1 MNIVN
6 NNNPNL
12 ITKLIKLPLSL
23 LFRVFVT
30 AEIIAPTNLPKDFNN
45 FPVSLTKIVN
55 IGIVALTISKI
66 PENKDL
72 IASKILLPEVPSPL
86 NIPPKKLVNILINP
100 TNKSFRVFN
109 TSLPEIFFVIPSNI
123 LDKTPIVFCIT
134 TINPLDIFK
143 IKLRIGVK
151 ILPNLL
157 IFVSKKLTIFSIKP
171 DSFIKLNN
179 APIKLIIDN
188 IALAKVPDKDPA
200 NFPIEFKIL
209 KIIGKIADSILAAPF
224 ITSNNTLNA
233 DFNSLIIFSKMP
245 PCLIESLND
254 FINVCMNSNI
264 LLNGFTS
271 EIVLNILDIV
281 LKISS
286 KNSGK
291 DISFIIPS
299 KISCNLTTIFSIKEI
314 DDETL
319 FPKNANLSS
328 I

>member
-1 MNIVN
+1 MV
-6 NNNPNL
+6 
-12 ITKLIKLPLSL
+12 KA
-23 LFRVFVT
+23 FVT
-30 AEIIAPTNLPKDFNN
+30 AETIAPTNFPKDCNN

-55 IGIVALTISKI
+55 IGMVALTTSKI

-72 IASKILLPEVPSPL
+72 IASNIPLSEVPSNL
-86 NIPPKKLVNILINP
+86 NIPPKKSVNILINP
-100 TNKSFRVFN
+100 PNKSSRVFN
-109 TSLPEIFFVIPSNI
+109 TLFPEIFFVIPSNI
-123 LDKTPIVFCIT
+123 LDITPIVFCTT
-134 TINPLDIFK
+134 TINPFAIFK
-143 IKLRIGVK
+143 IKLRIGAK
-151 ILPNLL
+151 LLLNLL
-157 IFVSKKLTIFSIKP
+157 MFVSKKLIMFSINP
-171 DSFIKLNN
+171 DSFIKLNS
-179 APIKLIIDN
+179 ASIKLIIDT

-209 KIIGKIADSILAAPF
+209 KMIGKITDNTLEAPF
-224 ITSNNTLNA
+224 ITSNNILNA
-233 DFNSLIIFSKMP
+233 DFNNLIIFSKMP

-254 FINVCMNSNI
+254 FINVCTNSNI

-271 EIVLNILDIV
+271 EIILNTLVIV

-291 DISFIIPS
+291 AISFIIPS
-299 KISCNLTTIFSIKEI
+299 KISCNLTTTFSIKET